1 MMNRILALL
10 LCLALFL
17 PVPSFAEEDEEEL
30 NIDEL
35 FDLEDVELDLDDD
48 GNLVLAEVEEEDPEE
63 EASYYDESL
72 YTSSDASGHF
82 PVEEWEINS
91 LLPEDDVLNILL
103 IGVDSRPKR
112 NTKEGQSQL
121 LRDQIGDKLSYR
133 KRSDVVMIL
142 SIDTVFGTLKITS
155 ISRDLLVE
163 IPYAD
168 GMGYW
173 TGPINEAFSVAHNK
187 NGRLNYATDTPER
200 LIKTVNHNFGMNIRY
215 FVATNF
221 YGVEEIIEYF
231 GGVDVELTKQE
242 ASYINKYISQNAR
255 TMKNS
260 YDMHSEGRT
269 KLKLANGVQHLDGLQ
284 GLVFARYRT
293 IAGATDIVRTGRT
306 RRLLQAMAKPVA
318 EKLKN
323 RELDFLEVLMNVQ
336 QYFVTNIN
344 IQAVFNKVWPAVR
357 DSDIMSD
364 LENVTNIIEEYRIP
378 GEKGFGYEGSHVKI
392 SNMKKAAE
400 DLQEFIYGQV
410 YGFDR

>member
-1 MMNRILALL
+1 MMKRILALL

-17 PVPSFAEEDEEEL
+17 PVLSLAEEDE
-30 NIDEL
+30 DEL
-35 FDLEDVELDLDDD
+35 DADDLFELEDVDLDLDDD
-48 GNLVLAEVEEEDPEE
+48 GNLVLSEVEEENPEE
-63 EASYYDESL
+63 ESYFDESL
-72 YTSSDASGHF
+72 YSSSDASGHF

-91 LLPEDDVLNILL
+91 LLPEEDVLNILL
-103 IGVDSRPKR
+103 IGVDSRPTK
-112 NTKEGQSQL
+112 NSKEGQSQL
-121 LRDQIGDKLSYR
+121 LKDQLGDKLSYR

-142 SIDTVFGTLKITS
+142 SIDRIFGTLKITS

-173 TGPINEAFSVAHNK
+173 TGPINEAFAVAHNK
-187 NGRLNYATDTPER
+187 NGRLNYVTDTPER
-200 LIKTVNHNFGMNIRY
+200 LIKTVNHNFGLNIRY

-231 GGVDVELTKQE
+231 GGVDVELTKKE
-242 ASYINKYISQNAR
+242 ADYVNKYIRKNAK

-260 YDMHSEGRT
+260 YDMHSEGR
-269 KLKLANGVQHLDGLQ
+269 KELKLVNGVQHLDGLQ

-293 IAGATDIVRTGRT
+293 IAGVTDIVRTGRT
-306 RRLLQAMAKPVA
+306 RRLLQALAKPVA
-318 EKLKN
+318 QKLKSH
-323 RELDFLEVLMNVQ
+323 ELDFLVVLANIQ
-336 QYFVTNIN
+336 KYFVTNIK
-344 IQAVFNKVWPAVR
+344 IEAVFNQVWPVVR
-357 DSDIMSD
+357 DSDIMND

-378 GEKGFGYEGSHVKI
+378 SEKGFGYENGRAKI
-392 SNMKKAAE
+392 YNMKKAAE

>member
-1 MMNRILALL
+1 MKRILALL
-10 LCLALFL
+10 LCLSLVLPCLAL
-17 PVPSFAEEDEEEL
+17 AEGAEDEL
-30 NIDEL
+30 DADEL
-35 FDLEDVELDLDDD
+35 FDLEEVDLELDDD
-48 GNLVLAEVEEEDPEE
+48 GNLILSEDIEEIGSEDE
-63 EASYYDESL
+63 SYYDESL

-91 LLPEDDVLNILL
+91 LLPEEDVLNILL
-103 IGVDSRPKR
+103 IGVNSRPTQ
-112 NTKEGQSQL
+112 NSKEGQSQL
-121 LRDQIGDKLSYR
+121 LRDQMGDKLSYR

-163 IPYAD
+163 IPYAG

-173 TGPINEAFSVAHNK
+173 TGPINEAFAVAHNK
-187 NGRLNYATDTPER
+187 NGRLDYATDTPER

-242 ASYINKYISQNAR
+242 ASYINQYISKNAR
-255 TMKNS
+255 TMKRS

-269 KLKLANGVQHLDGLQ
+269 KLKLKNGVQHLDGLQ

-293 IAGATDIVRTGRT
+293 IAGVTDIVRTGRT
-306 RRLLQAMAKPVA
+306 RRLLQALAKPVA

-323 RELDFLEVLMNVQ
+323 RELDFLDVLMNVQ

-344 IQAVFNKVWPAVR
+344 IQAIFNKVWPAVR

-392 SNMKKAAE
+392 SNMKQAAE
-400 DLQEFIYGQV
+400 GLQEFIYGQI
-410 YGFDR
+410 YGFDK